1 MVDKFGAQ
9 QFNDQI
15 MNTVNQLGLANVDV
29 ENAPDVDDLTSMCQ
43 DLKEEL
49 PNG

>member
-1 MVDKFGAQ
+1 
-9 QFNDQI
+9 

-29 ENAPDVDDLTSMCQ
+29 ENAPDVDDLTSMFCQ